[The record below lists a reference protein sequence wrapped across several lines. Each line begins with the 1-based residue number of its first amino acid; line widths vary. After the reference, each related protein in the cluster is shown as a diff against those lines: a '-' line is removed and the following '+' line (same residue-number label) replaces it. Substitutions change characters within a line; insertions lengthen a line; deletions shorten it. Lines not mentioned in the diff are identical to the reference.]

1 MSTIQIP
8 PPPRYSSAPEMTDS
22 MAYSSGS
29 YMPQNSYYQAP
40 PLHHGPHS
48 HEVSPQ
54 PRQEPAPR
62 KRPKYT
68 RSKTGCLT
76 CRVKK
81 IKCDEAKPN
90 CMRCTHGQRDVC
102 LLCPKRGHHADLF
115 VLADQCTWPEGV
127 PARKRALSVKES
139 PDESGRPSASSSTAS
154 PGTSSPSSTRGHSPP
169 QRSTVELALPRDL
182 NLPPLLSSRRQES
195 NGYLPRM
202 QHPSELDPPRREYSR
217 DRGRYSPPESHL
229 SIVPEISTYPAQSR
243 YEPYA
248 SNGHHPQHVQPPR
261 HTIAASSVR
270 TTMNHPGMQQWSPP
284 PILSPEPYYHQ
295 ERQLVHSGEQMPRY
309 H

>member
-1 MSTIQIP
+1 MSTIEIP
-8 PPPRYSSAPEMTDS
+8 PPPRYPTPQMSDG

-29 YMPQNSYYQAP
+29 YMPQNSYYPSP

-54 PRQEPAPR
+54 PRQEPTTR

-90 CMRCTHGQRDVC
+90 CMRCTHGQRD
-102 LLCPKRGHHADLF
+102 
-115 VLADQCTWPEGV
+115 CTWPEGV
-127 PARKRALSVKES
+127 PARKRAPSVKES
-139 PDESGRPSASSSTAS
+139 PDGSVRPSASSSTAS

-169 QRSTVELALPRDL
+169 QRSPVELALPRDL
-182 NLPPLLSSRRQES
+182 NLPPLLSSRRQDHS
-195 NGYLPRM
+195 YLPRM
-202 QHPSELDPPRREYSR
+202 HHPSELDPPRREYSR
-217 DRGRYSPPESHL
+217 DRGRYSPPESNL
-229 SIVPEISTYPAQSR
+229 SLVPEIQSYPAQSR
-243 YEPYA
+243 YESYTSTA
-248 SNGHHPQHVQPPR
+248 HHHQQNVQSSR

-284 PILSPEPYYHQ
+284 PIMSPEPYYHPGP

>member
-1 MSTIQIP
+1 MSSIEIP
-8 PPPRYSSAPEMTDS
+8 PPQRYPSTSEMTDS

-29 YMPQNSYYQAP
+29 YMAHAQSSYYP
-40 PLHHGPHS
+40 SPSLHHGPHSHS

-54 PRQEPAPR
+54 PRQEPIAR

-81 IKCDEAKPN
+81 IKCDEAKPS
-90 CMRCTHGQRDVC
+90 CMRCTHGQRD
-102 LLCPKRGHHADLF
+102 
-115 VLADQCTWPEGV
+115 CTWPEGV
-127 PARKRALSVKES
+127 PARKRAPSVKES
-139 PDESGRPSASSSTAS
+139 PDGSVRPSASSSTAS

-169 QRSTVELALPRDL
+169 QRSPVDLALPREL
-182 NLPPLLSSRRQES
+182 NLPPLLSSRRQDS

-202 QHPSELDPPRREYSR
+202 HHPDLDPPRREYSR
-217 DRGRYSPPESHL
+217 ERGRYSPTESPNL
-229 SIVPEISTYPAQSR
+229 SLVPELSSYPAQSR
-243 YEPYA
+243 YESYT
-248 SNGHHPQHVQPPR
+248 SNGHHQQNVQSR
-261 HTIAASSVR
+261 HTLAASSGVR

-284 PILSPEPYYHQ
+284 PPILSPEPYYHPGP
-295 ERQLVHSGEQMPRY
+295 ERQLVHSGADQMPRY